1 MDSLNLYKAAEKSL
15 AQQKELVGELQTLV
29 RDIERCEKTISDVRS
44 ELEVVNTQ
52 HKERKTTRE
61 DIAYLEALLKCAH
74 KKLAWEKQMASL
86 KKRTPDLL
94 ERFKAIVNDEATPPS
109 DEMRAAM
116 LQSLQSVQAAM
127 ERLEQVKVE

>member
-1 MDSLNLYKAAEKSL
+1 MASLKDYKEAERL
-15 AQQKELVGELQTLV
+15 VLRQQQVVQELEVLV
-29 RDIERCEKTISDVRS
+29 KDIERCEKTISDLKF
-44 ELEVVNTQ
+44 ELERVNEE
-52 HKERKTTRE
+52 HKNRQTTRE

-94 ERFKAIVNDEATPPS
+94 GRMATLINDPKAPPT
-109 DEMRAAM
+109 DEMRAHM
-116 LQSLQSVQAAM
+116 LRALQSVQAAM

>member
-1 MDSLNLYKAAEKSL
+1 MSSLKQYKAAEKSL
-15 AQQKELVGELQTLV
+15 AQQRELVGELQVLV
-29 RDIERCEKTISDVRS
+29 NDIERCEKTISDLKT
-44 ELEVVNTQ
+44 ELEAVNEQ

-86 KKRTPDLL
+86 KKRTPTLL
-94 ERFKAIVNDEATPPS
+94 QRLAALVNDAVAPPT

-116 LQSLQSVQAAM
+116 LQSLQAVQAAM
-127 ERLEQVKVE
+127 ERLEKVKIE